1 MRVERA
7 STQDLIAA
15 PIGAP
20 MTSSNDNK
28 TAKGAKM
35 LPRAVSGLIAMTLS
49 YASANAGTVPPGRTV
64 VPNVHYTQIAP
75 DKVISA
81 FTESFRHAGF
91 TVAEREV
98 IKAAYGPDT
107 LKLVFSFDAAKPPYK
122 ANVEY
127 WFTPSSGSD
136 KNTLLTIYFKGNYYT
151 VGDASKEEEN
161 ARMAG
166 DIERARTQALT
177 SAEKSMGEHQ
187 RPTEY
192 LQSW

>member
-1 MRVERA
+1 V
-7 STQDLIAA
+7 
-15 PIGAP
+15 
-20 MTSSNDNK
+20 TSSNDIQ
-28 TAKGAKM
+28 TGKGAKM
-35 LPRAVSGLIAMTLS
+35 LPRAVSALLAMILS
-49 YASANAGTVPPGRTV
+49 HASANAGQVPPGRTV

-75 DKVISA
+75 NKVISA

-91 TVAEREV
+91 SVAEREV

-127 WFTPSSGSD
+127 SFTPSSGSD
-136 KNTLLTIYFKGNYYT
+136 KNTLLTIYFKGNYLT
-151 VGDASKEEEN
+151 VGDASKEKEN

-166 DIERARTQALT
+166 DIDRARAQALAN
-177 SAEKSMGEHQ
+177 AETSMGEHQ
-187 RPTEY
+187 RPPEY